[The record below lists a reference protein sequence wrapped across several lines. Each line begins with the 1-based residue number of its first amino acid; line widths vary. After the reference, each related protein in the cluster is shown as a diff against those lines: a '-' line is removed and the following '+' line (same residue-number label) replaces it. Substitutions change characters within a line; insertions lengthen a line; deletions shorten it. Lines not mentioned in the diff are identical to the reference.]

1 MKKLEA
7 TKGYPQYNEHGEVE
21 ATFTGVRGADGLFI
35 PMTIKRDLTKASESE
50 IIDAVLEEFF
60 KKYYVERAMGEAV
73 EKVDELEKLSQET
86 AKNAKTAQAA
96 AGLAKV
102 SAERTQ
108 KMANLQTLHLLTSG
122 GKIEPD
128 IYKGLLELIEP
139 VKKGKYK
146 AHDVFTMIDESHE
159 DLVGEGNLVFVYVN
173 DDFSYD
179 KQTIGELESEGEVT
193 IIKYADLTKQ
203 E

>member
-7 TKGYPQYNEHGEVE
+7 AKPYPQYNEFGEVE

-35 PMTIKRDLTKASESE
+35 PMLIKKDLTKSSESE
-50 IIDAVLEEFF
+50 IVDAVLEEFF

-128 IYKGLLELIEP
+128 IYKGLLELIGP

-173 DDFSYD
+173 DDFTYD
-179 KQTIGELESEGEVT
+179 KQTIGELESEGEVI